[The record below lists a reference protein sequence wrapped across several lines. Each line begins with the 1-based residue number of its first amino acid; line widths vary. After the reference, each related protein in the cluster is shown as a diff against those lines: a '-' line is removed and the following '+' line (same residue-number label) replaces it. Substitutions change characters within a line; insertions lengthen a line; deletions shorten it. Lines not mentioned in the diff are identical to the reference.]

1 MNAIEITGLRKA
13 YPDFELAGLDLCLPG
28 GCIMG
33 LIGENGAGKSTTIRL
48 ILDMIKP
55 DAGSIKLFGRP
66 NSERALKEDIGVVL
80 DEVGFPDCLTAAQAN
95 KVLRKTYK
103 NWDEDAFFGY
113 LKKLSIPESKPFGDF
128 SRGMKMKLGI
138 AAALSHNSKLLIL
151 DEATSGLDPVVRDE
165 VVELF
170 SDFTR
175 DEEHSVLISS
185 HIVSDLEKLCDYIA
199 FLHQGRLMLCE
210 EKDALLAEYCFARGT
225 AAELDAIDRGS
236 MIGRRDGRYGSEA
249 IIRRAAAPAGLSL
262 SPVSIEELF
271 IFMVKEGGRQ

>member
-66 NSERALKEDIGVVL
+66 NSERALKADIGVVL

-95 KVLRKTYK
+95 KVLRKAYK

-138 AAALSHNSKLLIL
+138 
-151 DEATSGLDPVVRDE
+151 
-165 VVELF
+165 
-170 SDFTR
+170 
-175 DEEHSVLISS
+175 
-185 HIVSDLEKLCDYIA
+185 
-199 FLHQGRLMLCE
+199 
-210 EKDALLAEYCFARGT
+210 

>member
-1 MNAIEITGLRKA
+1 MNAIEITGLRKT
-13 YPDFELAGLDLCLPG
+13 YPGFELAGLDLCLPG
-28 GCIMG
+28 GCVLG

-48 ILDMIKP
+48 ILDMMKP
-55 DAGSIKLFGRP
+55 DVGSIKLFGQA

-80 DEVGFPDCLTAAQAN
+80 DEVGLPYCLTASQTN
-95 KVLRKTYK
+95 KVLRKAYN
-103 NWDEDAFFGY
+103 NWDEDVFFGY
-113 LKKLSIPESKPFGDF
+113 LKKLNIPENKPFGDF

-138 AAALSHNSKLLIL
+138 AAALSHNAKLLIL

-175 DEEHSVLISS
+175 DEGHSILISS

-199 FLHQGRLMLCE
+199 FLHEGRLMLFE

-225 AAELDAIDRGS
+225 ASELDAIDRS
-236 MIGRRDGRYGSEA
+236 NVIGRRDGRYGSEA
-249 IIRRAAAPAGLSL
+249 IVRRAAALAGLSL
-262 SPVSIEELF
+262 SPVSIEDLF
-271 IFMVKEGGRQ
+271 IFMVKEDEKQ